1 MKKGNNKLQIVVVG
15 RERVGKLHLVN
26 CIFNQKD
33 SEITNSL
40 VSNPESNKNPLI
52 ILPNDLP
59 AVIQIIVLDNKIGFE
74 TNDYFGTNNEISNAD
89 FIIVVLDAREELYK
103 IETEFISS
111 LQLSRVPFLIAVN
124 KIEYGTN
131 PHLIS
136 ELDALEVTYFELSCK
151 ENAGIEGFRKTL
163 IHMLPDKSRSGN

>member
-1 MKKGNNKLQIVVVG
+1 MVIG

-26 CIFNQKD
+26 CIFEQKD
-33 SEITNSL
+33 LEITNSL
-40 VSNPESNKNPLI
+40 VSSPESNKNPII

-59 AVIQIIVLDNKIGFE
+59 SVIQIIVLDDEIGYE
-74 TNDYFGTNNEISNAD
+74 KDKKHWTNNEISNAD

-103 IETEFISS
+103 IETELISS
-111 LQLSRVPFLIAVN
+111 LQHSQLPFLVAVN

-131 PHLIS
+131 PHLLA

-151 ENAGIEGFRKTL
+151 ENAGIEDFRKTL
-163 IHMLPDKSRSGN
+163 IHMLPDENSSGN

>member
-1 MKKGNNKLQIVVVG
+1 MGNNKLRILVVG

-26 CIFNQKD
+26 CIFEQKESEIKNSLASNQK
-33 SEITNSL
+33 
-40 VSNPESNKNPLI
+40 SNKNSII

-59 AVIQIIVLDNKIGFE
+59 AVIQISVLDDRIRYDKNENFWKV
-74 TNDYFGTNNEISNAD
+74 NEISNAD

-103 IETEFISS
+103 IETELIAS
-111 LQLSRVPFLIAVN
+111 LQLSQIPFLIAVN

-131 PHLIS
+131 PHLLS

-151 ENAGIEGFRKTL
+151 ENAGIESFRKTL
-163 IHMLPDKSRSGN
+163 IHMLPDENSISN